1 MSKSLAGV
9 RSIAKLALIA
19 SLLTAA
25 AQIPARAADIK
36 FLCAGALRSTAGELI
51 PQFERSSGRKVDV
64 TFGPIGVLAA
74 RVRKGDA
81 ADLVILSPRQWEALR
96 EEGKLDPAVRVV
108 IAKVGKALFVKAGAA
123 KPDIGS
129 VAALKRALLSARS
142 LVIGNPAVEP
152 PAAYAARLFDRL
164 GIAAELKPKI
174 KPVVGTRKWSDLVA
188 KGDAEI
194 GLGQTSDAPPGVELV
209 GPLPAEV
216 QNYTILTAAIPAN
229 ARDPAAAKAL
239 IDFLR
244 SPAAASIL
252 KSKGLEPG

>member
-9 RSIAKLALIA
+9 HAIAKLALIA

-25 AQIPARAADIK
+25 TQIPARATDIK
-36 FLCAGALRSTAGELI
+36 FFCAGALRSTAGTLI
-51 PQFERSSGRKVDV
+51 PQFERASGRKVDV
-64 TFGPIGVLAA
+64 TFAPIGVIAT
-74 RVRKGDA
+74 RVGNGDA
-81 ADLVILSPRQWEALR
+81 ADLVILSPRRWEALR
-96 EEGKLDPAVRVV
+96 KEGKLDPAVRVV
-108 IAKVGKALFVKAGAA
+108 VAKVGKGLFVRAGAA

-152 PAAYAARLFDRL
+152 PAAYAVRLFDRL
-164 GIAAELKPKI
+164 GISAELKPKI
-174 KPVVGTRKWSDLVA
+174 KPVVGIGKWFELVA

-229 ARDPAAAKAL
+229 AHDPAAAKAL

-244 SPAAASIL
+244 SPTAASLL
-252 KSKGLEPG
+252 KSKGLVPG